1 MSKNAQNH
9 INEIIKKERMYYLDL
24 CNRDLTGDMNLGEF
38 TNLKSINASN
48 NKFTNLDFLNSLPNK
63 DKLES
68 INFFGNQISEIDFN
82 ALFTNFPN
90 LKVINLDN
98 NPLSLNNLEQL
109 SADKLTFFVD
119 NVESKKIKISS
130 WKGSIITDLL
140 KTIQQLKAQLAGT
153 RGVNTTHR
161 HEIPLQQQVNYQ
173 QLPAKPSNNFGL
185 LVPIVGISLIVGSLF
200 TFIYLKNKKKT
211 AKYE

>member
-1 MSKNAQNH
+1 MS
-9 INEIIKKERMYYLDL
+9 YLDL

-48 NKFTNLDFLNSLPNK
+48 NKFTNLDFLTSLTNK

-68 INFFGNQISEIDFN
+68 INFFGNEINKVDFN

-90 LKVINLDN
+90 LKAIHLDN

-109 SADKLTFFVD
+109 SAEKLTFFVD
-119 NVESKKIKISS
+119 NVDNKKIKISS
-130 WKGSIITDLL
+130 WKGSVITDLL

-153 RGVNTTHR
+153 SGTNTTH
-161 HEIPLQQQVNYQ
+161 HYEIPLQQQVNYQ
-173 QLPAKPSNNFGL
+173 QLPAKPTNNFGL
-185 LVPIVGISLIVGSLF
+185 LIPIVGIFLIIGSLF
-200 TFIYLKNKKKT
+200 TFIYLKRKQKT
-211 AKYE
+211 VNYE